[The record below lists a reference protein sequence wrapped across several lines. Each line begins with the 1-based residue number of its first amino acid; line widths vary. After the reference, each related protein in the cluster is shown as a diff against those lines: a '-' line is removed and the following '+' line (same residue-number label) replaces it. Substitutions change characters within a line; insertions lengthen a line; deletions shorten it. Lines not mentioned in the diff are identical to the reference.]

1 MMLLCETEI
10 TGLSE
15 TVARAKLVFPI
26 VLEWRNWQTQQTQN
40 LPPVTR
46 RGGSTPPSSTKLFCL
61 ESVRYQPLFSCVPCT
76 CPRLLPRAPRLAHI
90 RLQLLLSRTD
100 PRGVMS
106 LRNSHTLVPE
116 QNGNTVEGHTRQQQL
131 HREGIAKSMRVA
143 VRYLSQREEPMQ
155 WAPPYAAG

>member
-1 MMLLCETEI
+1 MLRPESPRNS
-10 TGLSE
+10 GN
-15 TVARAKLVFPI
+15 VQARPQANSFVSI

-46 RGGSTPPSSTKLFCL
+46 RGGSTPPSSTRFFSL
-61 ESVRYQPLFSCVPCT
+61 ESVRYKPLFSRVPCT

-90 RLQLLLSRTD
+90 RFQLLLSRTD
-100 PRGVMS
+100 PRGVMP

-131 HREGIAKSMRVA
+131 HREGVAKSMGMA